1 MCPCHQCSLERMSPQ
16 DDNSNNQRW
25 LYLLPEKKICKE
37 DKMINLRFICTT
49 ALYEYM
55 KSHGND
61 VHNLSRYTNVWSN
74 IYGTLFDIFYM
85 TKKGRHIKYTYTM
98 YKCPLHLSCFVRQT
112 STQVPREIRVTRR
125 ITSKNITPM
134 KVKQKKRIKIPIPR

>member
-25 LYLLPEKKICKE
+25 LYLLPEKKICKG
-37 DKMINLRFICTT
+37 DKMIILRFICTT

-61 VHNLSRYTNVWSN
+61 VHNLSRYTNV
-74 IYGTLFDIFYM
+74 
-85 TKKGRHIKYTYTM
+85 
-98 YKCPLHLSCFVRQT
+98 
-112 STQVPREIRVTRR
+112 
-125 ITSKNITPM
+125 
-134 KVKQKKRIKIPIPR
+134 

>member
-25 LYLLPEKKICKE
+25 LYLLPEKKMCKG
-37 DKMINLRFICTT
+37 DKMIILRFICTT

-61 VHNLSRYTNVWSN
+61 VHNLSRYTNV
-74 IYGTLFDIFYM
+74 
-85 TKKGRHIKYTYTM
+85 
-98 YKCPLHLSCFVRQT
+98 
-112 STQVPREIRVTRR
+112 
-125 ITSKNITPM
+125 
-134 KVKQKKRIKIPIPR
+134 